1 MKKKVFIAMMATTLL
16 LAGCSSNTTNSEVKD
31 EQTKVEAQ
39 EDKYKTSE
47 VESEE
52 PASETETTDDVKFA
66 DMIPDPKDIFANGQM
81 SIITPD
87 GGDSYSFRINGF
99 TADEGEKYIEEC
111 KNLGFTYEQMDTT
124 NSDGVR
130 SIRFFTEDKKY
141 SVYVCTN
148 VDKGYVDVVCE
159 KSDQELID
167 RLSK

>member
-1 MKKKVFIAMMATTLL
+1 MKKNIIITLMASALL
-16 LAGCSSNTTNSEVKD
+16 LAGCSSNTTKLEVKD
-31 EQTKVEAQ
+31 EPTKVEAQ
-39 EDKYKTSE
+39 EDRAKTSE

-52 PASETETTDDVKFA
+52 PDSETENTDDIKYA
-66 DMIPDPKDIFANGQM
+66 DMIPDPKDIFTEGEI

-87 GGDSYSFRINGF
+87 GGDSYSFRVNGF
-99 TADEGEKYIEEC
+99 TEDEGEQYIEEC
-111 KNLGFTYEQMDTT
+111 QNAGFTYSQMDTT

-148 VDKGYVDVVCE
+148 VVNNYVDVVCK
-159 KSDQELID
+159 KSDQKLID

>member
-31 EQTKVEAQ
+31 EPTKVEAQ
-39 EDKYKTSE
+39 EDK
-47 VESEE
+47 
-52 PASETETTDDVKFA
+52 ASETEATDDVKYA
-66 DMIPDPKDIFANGQM
+66 DMIPDPNEIFANGQM

-87 GGDSYSFRINGF
+87 GGDSYSFRVNGF

-148 VDKGYVDVVCE
+148 VDKDYVDVVCK

-167 RLSK
+167 SLSK

>member
-1 MKKKVFIAMMATTLL
+1 MKKNLIIVLMATTLL

-31 EQTKVEAQ
+31 EPTKVEAQ
-39 EDKYKTSE
+39 EDRAKTSE

-52 PASETETTDDVKFA
+52 PDSETENTDDIKYA
-66 DMIPDPKDIFANGQM
+66 DMIPDPKDIFTEGEI

-87 GGDSYSFRINGF
+87 GGDSYSFRVNGF
-99 TADEGEKYIEEC
+99 TEDEGEQYIEEC
-111 KNLGFTYEQMDTT
+111 QNAGFTYSQMDTT

-148 VDKGYVDVVCE
+148 VVNNYVDVVCK